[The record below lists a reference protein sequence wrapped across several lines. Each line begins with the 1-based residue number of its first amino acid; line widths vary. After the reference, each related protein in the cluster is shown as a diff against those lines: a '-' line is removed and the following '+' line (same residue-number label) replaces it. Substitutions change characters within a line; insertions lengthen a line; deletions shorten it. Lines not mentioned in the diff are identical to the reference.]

1 MKKISITKIKKAYSQ
16 AVAAFNFPYG
26 IDRKFDEECD
36 KSLMRFLDIIYYSMV
51 SIFFIIPIV
60 SITILISQKYGV

>member
-1 MKKISITKIKKAYSQ
+1 MKKISLAYIKKTYSQ

-36 KSLMRFLDIIYYSMV
+36 KSLMRFLDIIYYSLV